1 MSVNSSRGNYEQ
13 IRKTQLKLVSTES
26 LLEPSEGPGEVRV
39 CPEPGPGDKDAR
51 WSEFSVSS
59 VAAQVAESEMMQG
72 QWPVSCLCSFVCEPA
87 HNIRDTH
94 IQLDYE
100 AGSECNIYSR
110 LVRTQDIGM
119 H

>member
-1 MSVNSSRGNYEQ
+1 MR
-13 IRKTQLKLVSTES
+13 RTQLKLVTTES

-39 CPEPGPGDKDAR
+39 CPEPGPGDRDAR

-72 QWPVSCLCSFVCEPA
+72 QWPVSCLCSFVCEPPQHQRHTYPVRFMKLA
-87 HNIRDTH
+87 VNVT
-94 IQLDYE
+94 YF
-100 AGSECNIYSR
+100 R
-110 LVRTQDIGM
+110 LVKIQDIGM